1 MLVAVSSLVAMLIT
15 ELQPAILGLQDM
27 LTTALVLVSSVG
39 GANWHAS
46 RQDLHHPNGG
56 VRNQICEER
65 A

>member
-39 GANWHAS
+39 GANWQAS
-46 RQDLHHPNGG
+46 RQDLHYPNGG
-56 VRNQICEER
+56 V
-65 A
+65 